1 MLTEFKRVDAQL
13 TPEVRCGYSHLT
25 EVEMECEVCGREA
38 CECPRPLGECCS
50 CRVPIFEADAWMVD
64 SEGGH
69 FCARCWPGGDDA

>member
-1 MLTEFKRVDAQL
+1 MANL
-13 TPEVRCGYSHLT
+13 EVMSGAREKNQVHP
-25 EVEMECEVCGREA
+25 MAAECEVCGRVA

-69 FCARCWPGGDDA
+69 YCLKCWPGGEA